1 MIFQFISITKKDYT
15 NMNDKVDI
23 KNLFNGLQ
31 KTMISK
37 LETIR
42 GNVQHAP
49 TMGNGF
55 EEEWIDW
62 FKTYLP
68 NKYGINSAIVIDY
81 EGNKSDQIDI
91 VIYDSLY
98 TPFMFNEND
107 IKYIPAEG
115 VYAIFE
121 VKPEMSKDYI
131 QYAGK
136 KIESVR
142 KLIRTSTDIINA
154 GQTWNARPLTKI
166 LGGILTNTNSF
177 ASNDKVKEHM
187 SNLNGFQGIDIGCMV
202 DSGMFYVDYIGEE
215 DITKKE
221 KDQFIERYTEYYEN
235 RKIKDVIFS
244 EKDNSLV
251 AFFLQLTRYL
261 QQAVGTVPA
270 IDLSA
275 YSKAIDFEIDE
286 KL

>member
-1 MIFQFISITKKDYT
+1 MD
-15 NMNDKVDI
+15 NKVDI

-37 LETIR
+37 LDTIR
-42 GNVQHAP
+42 ENVQHAP
-49 TMGNGF
+49 TMGDGF
-55 EEEWIDW
+55 EKEWIKW
-62 FKTYLP
+62 LKTYLP
-68 NKYGINSAIVIDY
+68 NKYGIDSAIVIDY

-98 TPFMFNEND
+98 TPFIFNENG

-115 VYAIFE
+115 VYAVFE
-121 VKPEMSKDYI
+121 VKPEMTKDYI

-154 GQTWNARPLTKI
+154 GQVWNARPLTKI

-177 ASNDKVKEHM
+177 VNNDKVKEHVN
-187 SNLNGFQGIDIGCMV
+187 NLNGFQGIDIGCMV

-215 DITKKE
+215 DITKKQKE
-221 KDQFIERYTEYYEN
+221 QFLDRYTEYYKN
-235 RKIKDVIFS
+235 RKVNNVIFS

-261 QQAVGTVPA
+261 QQAIGTVPA
-270 IDLSA
+270 IDLGA
-275 YSKAIDFEIDE
+275 YSKSIGFPIDE
-286 KL
+286 EL